1 MLADFLY
8 HTFCLGWCSA
18 AEHIQR
24 GEADLMLAGGAEA
37 AVIPSGVGGFIA
49 CRALSSR
56 NEDPRKAS
64 RPWDK
69 DRDGF
74 VMGEGAGTVCLLAC
88 ACLPVSVCLSVC
100 LSVATSVVTVDL

>member
-1 MLADFLY
+1 
-8 HTFCLGWCSA
+8 
-18 AEHIQR
+18 
-24 GEADLMLAGGAEA
+24 MLAGGAEA

-56 NEDPRKAS
+56 NEDPTKAS

-74 VMGEGAGTVCLLAC
+74 VMGEGAGTRLSVCPFVC
-88 ACLPVSVCLSVC
+88 PFVCPSVHPSVRPSVCLSVW
-100 LSVATSVVTVDL
+100 LSVAISVVVMGL

>member
-1 MLADFLY
+1 
-8 HTFCLGWCSA
+8 
-18 AEHIQR
+18 
-24 GEADLMLAGGAEA
+24 MLAGGAEA

-56 NEDPRKAS
+56 NEDPTKAS

-74 VMGEGAGTVCLLAC
+74 VMGEGAGTRLSVRLSVHGHFCHSHGLLAERLTSC
-88 ACLPVSVCLSVC
+88 GWCTN
-100 LSVATSVVTVDL
+100 VALLLVWKSTVWC